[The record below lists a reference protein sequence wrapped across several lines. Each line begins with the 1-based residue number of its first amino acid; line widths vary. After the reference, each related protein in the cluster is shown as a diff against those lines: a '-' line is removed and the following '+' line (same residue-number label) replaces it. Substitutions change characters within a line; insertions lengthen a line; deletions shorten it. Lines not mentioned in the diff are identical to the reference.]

1 MLLGNFIHPNY
12 LVGKYIHPI
21 FASVIKNNR
30 DSDIKSEHVCLGHKA
45 TNFFDI
51 FTYMEKIK
59 VAHGLIKLIAAKFF
73 VSTKYVGQCLDGK
86 RKTELAHEIREYALE
101 CLGGKTAKT
110 SL

>member
-1 MLLGNFIHPNY
+1 M
-12 LVGKYIHPI
+12 K
-21 FASVIKNNR
+21 
-30 DSDIKSEHVCLGHKA
+30 
-45 TNFFDI
+45 
-51 FTYMEKIK
+51 KIK

>member
-21 FASVIKNNR
+21 FASVIKNKH
-30 DSDIKSEHVCLGHKA
+30 DSDLKSEHVCLGHKA
-45 TNFFDI
+45 NNFFDI
-51 FTYMEKIK
+51 ITYMEKIK

>member
-21 FASVIKNNR
+21 FASVIKNKR
-30 DSDIKSEHVCLGHKA
+30 DSDLKSEHVCLGHKA
-45 TNFFDI
+45 TKFFDI

>member
-21 FASVIKNNR
+21 FASVIKNKR
-30 DSDIKSEHVCLGHKA
+30 DSDHKSEHVCLGHKA

>member
-21 FASVIKNNR
+21 FASVIKNKH
-30 DSDIKSEHVCLGHKA
+30 DSDHKSEHVCLGHKA

>member
-21 FASVIKNNR
+21 FASVIKTNVIR
-30 DSDIKSEHVCLGHKA
+30 PQIGTRCLGHKA

-51 FTYMEKIK
+51 FTYMDKIK